1 MLSIDQNQLKA
12 LVADAVH
19 EALAPHMR
27 KLTMAPTTKPAY
39 TVEEAMELL
48 GVSKRTLQY
57 LRDSKQIGFVQNGR
71 KILFRAADIEDY
83 LQNNRISRRKVA

>member
-1 MLSIDQNQLKA
+1 MNLFNE
-12 LVADAVH
+12 DAIRHLIQEAVS
-19 EALAPHMR
+19 EALEPHLR
-27 KLTMAPTTKPAY
+27 KLTSAPSMKPVY
-39 TVEEAMELL
+39 TPEETMELM

-83 LQNNRISRRKVA
+83 LQNNRVARRKVA